1 MDNRIDQI
9 TKGLISLT
17 VMLMFTVAFVAGQAR
32 ANLQADAWETEEITP
47 GFETSVILG
56 TESLRK
62 LESLSHLVDSVISLP
77 IVIEF
82 SMGELSIRTDKADKA
97 DAASSDDVAA
107 Q

>member
-32 ANLQADAWETEEITP
+32 ANLQADAWETEEIAP
-47 GFETSVILG
+47 GYEMSVILG

-62 LESLSHLVDSVISLP
+62 LESLSQLVDSVVSLP

-82 SMGELSIRTDKADKA
+82 GMHELSIRTDTADQ
-97 DAASSDDVAA
+97 ASSDDVAT